1 MLDKFNTNYR
11 ELNQVSSDREQLLSQ
26 LRAIY
31 AAMHEPVIVVDA
43 EFNVRESLSN
53 EAGIAW
59 GKQLQADMS
68 EVCRSLQTKSDTTPE
83 GALQSGFSR
92 VLFQAIHSD
101 GSTEQTT
108 VKLQDAEGIEH
119 SFYVS
124 VGAIETGAAST
135 TDGESSAEEGL
146 VILLSDVSA
155 LMATR
160 RQLEQKSRLN
170 ALGGL
175 ATGIAH
181 ELNQPLNSIRLALAN
196 IRRRME
202 VNTLDE
208 TTLSEKVARLDEQVS
223 RMGVLIKAMRAY
235 SSEENDHPEPIDPL
249 DVLDNILSIVNQEV
263 TSHRISLSRES
274 SGSAVT
280 LVANPNVLGRL
291 FTEVLT
297 NAIEALKDVED
308 KQRELDLVATTDG
321 QYWVLEITDNADGFD
336 PAMADRLYEPF
347 YTTKDD
353 VEHAGLGLTTC
364 WNIVEQ
370 LGGSISISRQ
380 DDVTKVRIALQI
392 EGSAEE
398 TRHAATN

>member
-1 MLDKFNTNYR
+1 
-11 ELNQVSSDREQLLSQ
+11 
-26 LRAIY
+26 
-31 AAMHEPVIVVDA
+31 
-43 EFNVRESLSN
+43 LSN

-59 GKQLQADMS
+59 GKQLQPDMS
-68 EVCRSLQTKSDTTPE
+68 DVYRWLQAKSDTTPE
-83 GALQSGFSR
+83 AALQSDFSS
-92 VLFQAIHSD
+92 VLFKAIHSD
-101 GSTEQTT
+101 GSAEQTT
-108 VKLQDAEGIEH
+108 VKLQDAAGIEH

-124 VGAIETGAAST
+124 VGAIETGAVST
-135 TDGESSAEEGL
+135 SDRESPAEKGL
-146 VILLSDVSA
+146 VILLSDFSA

-170 ALGGL
+170 ALGVL

-321 QYWVLEITDNADGFD
+321 QYWVLEITDNGNGFEL
-336 PAMADRLYEPF
+336 AMGDRLYEPF

-392 EGSAEE
+392 VGSAEE